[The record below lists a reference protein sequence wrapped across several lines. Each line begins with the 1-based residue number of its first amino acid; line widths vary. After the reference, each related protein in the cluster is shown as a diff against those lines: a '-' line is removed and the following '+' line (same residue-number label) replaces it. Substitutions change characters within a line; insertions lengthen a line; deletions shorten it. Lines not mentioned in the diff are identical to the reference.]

1 MRSLSLLNN
10 YIYPWLM
17 LWSKLAIISSVCL
30 AFFACGSSS
39 KPKLYYEGLMIKSP
53 PPSSDEK
60 ARLLNA
66 LPRKLGKRSV
76 FVKKNGQKQ
85 KVFGPKTKKLKKL
98 THPELKALWLSVDKR
113 YIGAELDLKIITL
126 KKDSIPVS
134 VWIDLKGHMTVEAG
148 KWKSV
153 SIPSGAKE
161 VEKKW
166 KVGPLKVKSGAKWSK
181 RALRSINL
189 ALSKLSAEELKLIR
203 GIPFVRKQKGVKA
216 SQAALYIQEG
226 DCDAFIQVFNL
237 AIKSER
243 YTFAGEARAALPA
256 TVTAILHELGHALH
270 FSPYRNALCR
280 SARLVKAYN
289 KKVNQVNRASGSK
302 RQRLN
307 QELNQDLK
315 TVNRS
320 KATIKRLNGKGPV
333 LKAYLKIRGKQK
345 GPTPYGESSAA
356 ESFAES
362 FALYR
367 VDPKALKR
375 VFPKVYKWFKN
386 KGHLKTIKK
395 HLK

>member
-1 MRSLSLLNN
+1 MSYFDVLPDHTYPWSKLLIKLGIASSLSL
-10 YIYPWLM
+10 
-17 LWSKLAIISSVCL
+17 V
-30 AFFACGSSS
+30 FFACGSSS

-66 LPRKLGKRSV
+66 LPKQLSKRIV
-76 FVKKNGQKQ
+76 FVKKNGQKL
-85 KVFGPKTKKLKKL
+85 KVFGPNTKKLKKL
-98 THPELKALWLSVDKR
+98 THPELKAIWLSADKR
-113 YIGAELDLKIITL
+113 YIGAELDLKIITI

-134 VWIDLKGHMTVEAG
+134 VWIDLKGNMTVEAG

-161 VEKKW
+161 VEKRW
-166 KVGPLKVKSGAKWSK
+166 KVGPLKVKAGAKWSK

-189 ALSKLSAEELKLIR
+189 ALSKLSMEELKLIR
-203 GIPFVRKQKGVKA
+203 GIPFVRKQKGVKS

-243 YTFAGEARAALPA
+243 YTFAGEAKAALPA
-256 TVTAILHELGHALH
+256 TVSAILHELGHALH
-270 FSPYRNALCR
+270 FSPYRHALCK

-289 KKVNQVNRASGSK
+289 KKVNQANRAKGSK

-307 QELNQDLK
+307 QELNKDLK
-315 TVNRS
+315 AVNRS
-320 KATIKRLNGKGPV
+320 KANIKRLSGKGPV

-375 VFPKVYKWFKN
+375 VFPKVHRWFKKN
-386 KGHLKTIKK
+386 GHLKTIKK
-395 HLK
+395 HL